1 MTLPRITMDTILA
14 TLDKAIQSKPEEF
27 AMTTMLDGM
36 IEQPEL
42 TMAIHEVVNKYVE
55 PLVEHDEN
63 DVNPQA
69 AAASM
74 IELSACVYGIV
85 MKAMKAQTDAEEM
98 NEAWG

>member
-1 MTLPRITMDTILA
+1 MTLPRISMDTILA
-14 TLDKAIQSKPEEF
+14 TLDKAVQQKPEEF
-27 AMTTMLDGM
+27 AMATMLEGM

-42 TMAIHEVVNKYVE
+42 TAAIHEVVNKYVE
-55 PLVEHDEN
+55 PLIEHGED
-63 DVNPQA
+63 DINPQA

>member
-1 MTLPRITMDTILA
+1 MTLPRISMDTILA
-14 TLDKAIQSKPEEF
+14 TLDKAIQQKPDEF
-27 AMTTMLDGM
+27 AMTTMLEGM

-42 TMAIHEVVNKYVE
+42 TAAIHEIVNKYVE
-55 PLVEHDEN
+55 PLVDHDE
-63 DVNPQA
+63 DDINPQA

-85 MKAMKAQTDAEEM
+85 MKAIKAQTDAEEM